1 MGMSAWRKPMTEVTM
16 RRMNEIDVD
25 GVLAVEEQSFTTP
38 WSRAGFVAE
47 MKNEL
52 SYYLVMIKNG
62 KIIGYAGMWVIV
74 DEAHVTNVAI
84 LPEYRG
90 QKLGEKLMAELI
102 KHAKNRGAISMTLE
116 VRTTNATAQG
126 LYEKFGFSSRGIRR
140 NYYTD
145 TQEDALIMW
154 CDKLS

>member
-1 MGMSAWRKPMTEVTM
+1 MTEVAV
-16 RRMNEIDVD
+16 RRMNEMDVD

-52 SYYLVMIKNG
+52 SYYLVMIESG
-62 KIIGYAGMWVIV
+62 KVIGYAGMWLIV

-90 QKLGEKLMAELI
+90 RKLGEKLMDELI
-102 KHAKNRGAISMTLE
+102 QHAKARGAVSMTLE
-116 VRTTNATAQG
+116 VRTTNTVAQG
-126 LYEKFGFSSRGIRR
+126 LYEKFGFTSRGIRR

-145 TQEDALIMW
+145 TKEDALIMW

>member
-1 MGMSAWRKPMTEVTM
+1 MILVSV
-16 RRMNEIDVD
+16 RRMNEIDID
-25 GVLAVEEQSFTTP
+25 GVLAVEEQTFTTP
-38 WSRAGFVAE
+38 WSRDGFVNE

-52 SYYLVMIKNG
+52 SHYLVMIHNG
-62 KIIGYAGMWVIV
+62 KIIGYAGMWLIV

-90 QKLGEKLMAELI
+90 QKLGEQLMVALMNR
-102 KHAKNRGAISMTLE
+102 AKERGALSMTLE
-116 VRTTNATAQG
+116 VRQSNLVAQG
-126 LYEKFGFSSRGIRR
+126 LYGKFGFVSRGVRR

-154 CDKLS
+154 CDQLP

>member
-1 MGMSAWRKPMTEVTM
+1 MTQVTI
-16 RRMNEIDVD
+16 RRMNEIDID
-25 GVLAVEEQSFTTP
+25 GVLVVEEHSFTTP

-52 SYYLVMIKNG
+52 SHYLVMIESG
-62 KIIGYAGMWVIV
+62 KVIGYAGMWVIV

-84 LPEYRG
+84 LSEYRG
-90 QKLGEKLMAELI
+90 QKLGEKLMNELI
-102 KHAKNRGAISMTLE
+102 QHAKIRGAVSMTLE
-116 VRTTNATAQG
+116 VRMTNTAAKA
-126 LYEKFGFSSRGIRR
+126 LYEKFGFVSRGIRR

-145 TQEDALIMW
+145 NQEDAVIMW

>member
-1 MGMSAWRKPMTEVTM
+1 MTPITI
-16 RRMNEIDVD
+16 RRMNEMDID
-25 GVLAVEEQSFTTP
+25 GVLAVEQQSFTVP

-52 SYYLVMIKNG
+52 SYYLVMVESG
-62 KIIGYAGMWVIV
+62 KIIGYAGMWIIV

-84 LPEYRG
+84 APEHRG
-90 QKLGEKLMAELI
+90 QKLGEKLMAALI
-102 KHAKNRGAISMTLE
+102 EHAKSRGAVSMTLE
-116 VRTTNATAQG
+116 VRTTNTVAQS
-126 LYEKFGFSSRGIRR
+126 LYAKFGFASRGIRR

-154 CDKLS
+154 CDKLI

>member
-1 MGMSAWRKPMTEVTM
+1 MTEVTV

-52 SYYLVMIKNG
+52 SYYLVMIESG
-62 KIIGYAGMWVIV
+62 KIIGYAGMWIIV
-74 DEAHVTNVAI
+74 DEAHVMNVAI
-84 LPEYRG
+84 LPEHRG
-90 QKLGEKLMAELI
+90 QKLGEKLMDELI
-102 KHAKNRGAISMTLE
+102 KHAKVRGAVRMTLE
-116 VRTTNATAQG
+116 VRRTNTVAQG
-126 LYEKFGFSSRGIRR
+126 LYEKFGFASRGIRR

-154 CDKLS
+154 CEKLS